1 MSVSILS
8 VNRYRLSY
16 MSGFDSALVTF
27 ESSLDMTAWRIMKD
41 GSSYDTGTLLE
52 ELTKDWSNLSDE
64 TWNAQSTKSWNELLK
79 LDAGTDVVAQ
89 INAAE
94 LDLGT
99 NTINVYA
106 KDTSG
111 NWSLR
116 ES

>member
-8 VNRYRLSY
+8 VSKYRLSY

-64 TWNAQSTKSWNELLK
+64 TWGAQSTKSWNELLK

-106 KDTSG
+106 RDTSG
-111 NWSLR
+111 GWSLR

>member
-8 VNRYRLSY
+8 VSKYRLSY

-27 ESSLDMTAWRIMKD
+27 ESDSDLTAWRIMKD

-99 NTINVYA
+99 NTINGYA

-111 NWSLR
+111 NRSLR

>member
-8 VNRYRLSY
+8 VSKYRLSY

-27 ESSLDMTAWRIMKD
+27 ESDSDLTAWRIMKD

>member
-8 VNRYRLSY
+8 VSKYRLSY

-64 TWNAQSTKSWNELLK
+64 TWGAQSTKSWNELLK
-79 LDAGTDVVAQ
+79 LDAGVDVTVQ
-89 INAAE
+89 IYASE
-94 LDLGT
+94 LDLGS

-106 KDTSG
+106 KGTNG
-111 NWSLR
+111 VWSLR
-116 ES
+116 EG

>member
-27 ESSLDMTAWRIMKD
+27 ESDSDLTAWRIMKD

-106 KDTSG
+106 RDTSG
-111 NWSLR
+111 GWSLR

>member
-27 ESSLDMTAWRIMKD
+27 ESDSDLTAWRIMKD

-79 LDAGTDVVAQ
+79 LDAGTDVTAQ
-89 INAAE
+89 IDASE
-94 LDLGT
+94 LDLGS
-99 NTINVYA
+99 NIINVYA
-106 KDTSG
+106 RDTSG

>member
-27 ESSLDMTAWRIMKD
+27 ESSLDLTAWRIMKD

-52 ELTKDWSNLSDE
+52 SLYKDWSNISDE
-64 TWNAQSTKSWNELLK
+64 TWGGQSEKSWNELLK
-79 LDAGTDVVAQ
+79 LDAGTDVTAQ
-89 INAAE
+89 IDAAE
-94 LDLGT
+94 LDLGS

-106 KDTSG
+106 RDTSG

>member
-8 VNRYRLSY
+8 VSRYRLSY

-27 ESSLDMTAWRIMKD
+27 ESDSDLTAWRIMKD

-64 TWNAQSTKSWNELLK
+64 TWNAQSAKSWNELYK
-79 LDAGTDVVAQ
+79 IDAGVDITAQ
-89 INAAE
+89 INAIE

-106 KDTSG
+106 KDTNG

>member
-8 VNRYRLSY
+8 VSKYRLSY

-27 ESSLDMTAWRIMKD
+27 ESSLDLTAWRIMKD
-41 GSSYDTGTLLE
+41 GSSYNTGTLLE
-52 ELTKDWSNLSDE
+52 EMNKDWSNLSDE
-64 TWNAQSTKSWNELLK
+64 TWNAQSVKSWDELLK
-79 LDAGTDVVAQ
+79 LDAGTDVIVQ
-89 INAAE
+89 INAAD